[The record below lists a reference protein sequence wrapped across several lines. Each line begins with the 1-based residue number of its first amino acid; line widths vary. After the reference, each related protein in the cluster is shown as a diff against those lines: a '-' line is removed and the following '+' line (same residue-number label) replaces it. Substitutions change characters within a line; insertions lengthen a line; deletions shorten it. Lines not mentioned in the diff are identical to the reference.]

1 MELKSKVFKSKR
13 DVSDLSVCLRLI
25 RVIDDKLTEFHFS
38 KTQVNAIKCMIM
50 DGCELG
56 SQCSSELNECDLT
69 KNEVSCEIIYIY
81 R

>member
-38 KTQVNAIKCMIM
+38 KSN
-50 DGCELG
+50 
-56 SQCSSELNECDLT
+56 
-69 KNEVSCEIIYIY
+69 
-81 R
+81 